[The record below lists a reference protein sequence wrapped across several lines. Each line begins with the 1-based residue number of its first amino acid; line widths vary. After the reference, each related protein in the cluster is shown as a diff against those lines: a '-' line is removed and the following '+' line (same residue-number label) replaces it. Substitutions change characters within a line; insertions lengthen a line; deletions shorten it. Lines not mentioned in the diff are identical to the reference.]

1 MKIPDLSPELKFRK
15 LTPTVEEFEF
25 SFQAKKQALG
35 PHVIRKWG
43 WDEQFQ
49 RSVHDQRLRE
59 KPVSQ
64 IELNGRPIGTLS
76 LQSLPEFIRFGEFYL
91 IDSFRGIGI
100 GSKILA
106 HCLQLADAKNL
117 PVRLEYLL
125 WNPVG
130 SLYRRNGFV
139 EVGRT
144 STHFLMERPTRV
156 DSHPVSASGTCGS
169 VRVIVRREK

>member
-1 MKIPDLSPELKFRK
+1 LKFRK
-15 LTPTVEEFEF
+15 LTPTVEEFE
-25 SFQAKKQALG
+25 
-35 PHVIRKWG
+35 
-43 WDEQFQ
+43 
-49 RSVHDQRLRE
+49 
-59 KPVSQ
+59 
-64 IELNGRPIGTLS
+64 
-76 LQSLPEFIRFGEFYL
+76 
-91 IDSFRGIGI
+91 FRGIGI

-117 PVRLEYLL
+117 AVRLEYLL

-156 DSHPVSASGTCGS
+156 DSQ
-169 VRVIVRREK
+169 

>member
-1 MKIPDLSPELKFRK
+1 MKVPDLPPNLKFRM
-15 LTPTVEEFEF
+15 LTPTDEEFEF
-25 SFQAKKQALG
+25 SFQAKKRALG
-35 PHVIRKWG
+35 PHIIKQWG
-43 WDEQFQ
+43 WDEKFQ
-49 RSVHDQRLRE
+49 REVHDQRLRE
-59 KPVSQ
+59 KPFCQ

-76 LQSLPEFIRFGEFYL
+76 LQLLPEFVRFGEFYL
-91 IDSFRGIGI
+91 IDSFRGLGI

-106 HCLQLADAKNL
+106 HCLELADDEDI

-144 STHFLMERPTRV
+144 STHFLMERSKRL
-156 DSHPVSASGTCGS
+156 DS
-169 VRVIVRREK
+169 R

>member
-1 MKIPDLSPELKFRK
+1 MNVPDLPPDLTFQM
-15 LTPTVEEFEF
+15 LTPTDAEVEF

-35 PHVIRKWG
+35 PYIIQQWG
-43 WDEQFQ
+43 WDEKFQ
-49 RSVHDQRLRE
+49 RDVHDQRLRE
-59 KPVSQ
+59 KPFCQ

-76 LQSLPEFIRFGEFYL
+76 LQLLPEFVRFGEFYL
-91 IDSFRGIGI
+91 MDSFRGLGI

-106 HCLQLADAKNL
+106 HCLELADDDI

-144 STHFLMERPTRV
+144 STHFLMERPKR
-156 DSHPVSASGTCGS
+156 HGS
-169 VRVIVRREK
+169 R

>member
-1 MKIPDLSPELKFRK
+1 MKIPDLPPDLTFQM
-15 LTPTVEEFEF
+15 LTPTDEEFEC

-35 PHVIRKWG
+35 PHIIQQWG
-43 WDEQFQ
+43 WDEKFQ
-49 RSVHDQRLRE
+49 REVHDQRLRE
-59 KPVSQ
+59 KPFCR
-64 IELNGRPIGTLS
+64 IELDGQPIGTVS
-76 LQSLPEFIRFGEFYL
+76 LQLLPEFVRFGEFYL
-91 IDSFRGIGI
+91 MDSFRGLGI

-106 HCLQLADAKNL
+106 HCLELADAEDL

-144 STHFLMERPTRV
+144 STHFLMERPKRL
-156 DSHPVSASGTCGS
+156 GS
-169 VRVIVRREK
+169 RQS